1 MSDETNRRDPGWGWW
16 SMKIKLLSTA
26 DWIILTL
33 LGAGSAMGGVATYM
47 VVF

>member
-1 MSDETNRRDPGWGWW
+1 MSDETHRRDPGWWFTK
-16 SMKIKLLSTA
+16 MKLLSTL

-33 LGAGSAMGGVATYM
+33 LGAGSAMGSVATYM

>member
-1 MSDETNRRDPGWGWW
+1 MSDETHRLAPGRW
-16 SMKIKLLSTA
+16 SMKMKMLSTA

-33 LGAGSAMGGVATYM
+33 LGAGSAMGGVAIYM